1 MATIK
6 HIWAREILDSRGMPT
21 IEAAGQLDTG
31 QIAVFSVPAGASTGS
46 HEAIELRDRD
56 SDRFYGKGVLKA
68 VENVN
73 TVLAQ
78 AVFGK
83 DPSNQEEID
92 NILINL
98 DGTPN
103 KSKVGANAILAVSG
117 LNLRLGAIANN
128 LTLYSWVFSLMKK
141 MGVNVKTRIP
151 TPIFNIIN
159 GGLHGASNLDF
170 QEFHIIPI
178 SSKPYSDSLRMA
190 VEIYMLVGDKLRE
203 KGAIH
208 SVGDEGGFAPNLF
221 TNMDALELLVQSIK
235 QTKYGLG
242 RDVFL
247 GLDAAASVF
256 YKNGSY
262 QIKDKTS
269 SLDKSAML
277 EYYKVLNDQYHLA
290 ILEDPL
296 YEDDWE
302 GWKEI
307 TKMLSNQTVIVGDDL
322 LVTNPEKVQ
331 RAILEKACTSVLV
344 KPNQVGT
351 ISETFK
357 VIKLAR
363 EGGLKIIVSHR
374 SGETN
379 DWFIADFAVGVGA
392 DYIKFGA
399 PARGERVAKY
409 NRLLTIE
416 AEISAQL
423 SQNVS
428 R

>member
-6 HIWAREILDSRGMPT
+6 QIWAREILDSRGMPT
-21 IEAAGQLDTG
+21 IEVAGQLDSG

-46 HEAIELRDRD
+46 HEAIELRDQD
-56 SDRFYGKGVLKA
+56 EDRFYGKGVLKA
-68 VENVN
+68 VNNVN

-78 AVFGK
+78 AVLGK

-103 KSKVGANAILAVSG
+103 KSKLGANAILAVSG
-117 LNLRLGAIANN
+117 LTLRLGAIANN
-128 LTLYSWVFSLMKK
+128 LTLYSWVLSLMKK
-141 MGVNVKTRIP
+141 MGITVYTKIP
-151 TPIFNIIN
+151 TPIFNIVN

-170 QEFHIIPI
+170 QEFHIIPV
-178 SSKPYSDSLRMA
+178 SSKSYSEGLRMA
-190 VEIYMLVGDKLRE
+190 AEIYMVAGDKLRQ

-221 TNMDALELLVQSIK
+221 TNMDALELLVESIK
-235 QTKYGLG
+235 QTRYGLG

-269 SLDKSAML
+269 PLDKPAML

-296 YEDDWE
+296 EEDDWE
-302 GWKEI
+302 GWKKI
-307 TKMLSNQTVIVGDDL
+307 TEMLASETIIVGDDL

-331 RAILEKACTSVLV
+331 KAITEKACTAVLV

-351 ISETFK
+351 ISETLK

-363 EGGLKIIVSHR
+363 ENGLKIVVSHR

-392 DYIKFGA
+392 DYVKFGA

-416 AEISAQL
+416 SEISAYL
-423 SQNVS
+423 KQNAS
-428 R
+428 

>member
-6 HIWAREILDSRGMPT
+6 QIWAREILDSRGMPT
-21 IEAAGQLDTG
+21 IEVAGQLDSG
-31 QIAVFSVPAGASTGS
+31 QIAIFSVPAGASTGS
-46 HEAIELRDRD
+46 HEAIELRDQD
-56 SDRFYGKGVLKA
+56 EDRFYGKGVLKA
-68 VENVN
+68 VNNVN

-78 AVFGK
+78 AVLGK

-103 KSKVGANAILAVSG
+103 KSKLGANAILAVSG
-117 LNLRLGAIANN
+117 LALRLGAIANN
-128 LTLYSWVFSLMKK
+128 LTLYSWVLSLMKK
-141 MGVNVKTRIP
+141 MGITVYTKIP
-151 TPIFNIIN
+151 TPIFNIVN

-170 QEFHIIPI
+170 QEFHIVPV
-178 SSKPYSDSLRMA
+178 SSKSYSEGLRMA
-190 VEIYMLVGDKLRE
+190 AEIYMVAGNKLRQ

-221 TNMDALELLVQSIK
+221 TNMDALELLVESIK
-235 QTKYGLG
+235 QTRYGLG

-269 SLDKSAML
+269 PLDKPAML

-296 YEDDWE
+296 EEDDWE
-302 GWKEI
+302 GWKKI
-307 TKMLSNQTVIVGDDL
+307 TEMLASETIIVGDDL

-331 RAILEKACTSVLV
+331 KAITEKACTAVLV

-351 ISETFK
+351 ISETLK

-363 EGGLKIIVSHR
+363 ENGLKIVVSHR

-392 DYIKFGA
+392 DYVKFGA

-416 AEISAQL
+416 SEISAYL
-423 SQNVS
+423 KQNAS
-428 R
+428 

>member
-6 HIWAREILDSRGMPT
+6 QIWAREILDSRGMPT
-21 IEAAGQLDTG
+21 IEVAGQLDSG
-31 QIAVFSVPAGASTGS
+31 HIAVFSVPAGASTGS
-46 HEAIELRDRD
+46 HEAIELRDQD
-56 SDRFYGKGVLKA
+56 EDRFYGKGVLKA
-68 VENVN
+68 VNNVN

-78 AVFGK
+78 AVLEK

-103 KSKVGANAILAVSG
+103 KSKLGANAILAVSG
-117 LNLRLGAIANN
+117 LALRLGAIANN
-128 LTLYSWVFSLMKK
+128 LTLYSWVLSLMKK
-141 MGVNVKTRIP
+141 MGITVYTKIP
-151 TPIFNIIN
+151 TPIFNIVN

-170 QEFHIIPI
+170 QEFHIVPV
-178 SSKPYSDSLRMA
+178 SSKSYSEGLRMA
-190 VEIYMLVGDKLRE
+190 AEIYMVAGNKLRQ

-221 TNMDALELLVQSIK
+221 TNMDALELLVESIK
-235 QTKYGLG
+235 QTRYGLG

-269 SLDKSAML
+269 PLDKPAML

-296 YEDDWE
+296 EEDDWE
-302 GWKEI
+302 GWKKI
-307 TKMLSNQTVIVGDDL
+307 TEMLASETIIVGDDL

-331 RAILEKACTSVLV
+331 KAITEKACTAVLV

-351 ISETFK
+351 ISETLK

-363 EGGLKIIVSHR
+363 ENGLKIVVSHR

-392 DYIKFGA
+392 DYVKFGA

-416 AEISAQL
+416 SEISAYL
-423 SQNVS
+423 KQNAS
-428 R
+428 

>member
-6 HIWAREILDSRGMPT
+6 QIWAREILDSRGMPT
-21 IEAAGQLDTG
+21 IEVAGQLDSG

-46 HEAIELRDRD
+46 HEAIELRDQD
-56 SDRFYGKGVLKA
+56 EDRFYGKGVLKA
-68 VENVN
+68 VNNVN

-78 AVFGK
+78 AVLGK

-103 KSKVGANAILAVSG
+103 KSKLGANAILAVSG
-117 LNLRLGAIANN
+117 LALRLGAIANN
-128 LTLYSWVFSLMKK
+128 LTLYSWVLSLMKK
-141 MGVNVKTRIP
+141 MGITVYTKIP
-151 TPIFNIIN
+151 TPIFNIVN

-170 QEFHIIPI
+170 QEFHIVPV
-178 SSKPYSDSLRMA
+178 SFKSYSEGLRMA
-190 VEIYMLVGDKLRE
+190 AEIYMVAGNKLRQ

-221 TNMDALELLVQSIK
+221 TNMDALELLVESIK
-235 QTKYGLG
+235 QTRYGLG

-269 SLDKSAML
+269 PLDKPAML

-296 YEDDWE
+296 EEDDWE
-302 GWKEI
+302 GWKKI
-307 TKMLSNQTVIVGDDL
+307 TEMLASETIIVGDDL

-331 RAILEKACTSVLV
+331 KAITEKACTAVLV

-351 ISETFK
+351 ISETLK

-363 EGGLKIIVSHR
+363 ENGLKIVVSHR

-392 DYIKFGA
+392 DYVKFGA

-416 AEISAQL
+416 SEISAYL
-423 SQNVS
+423 KQNAS
-428 R
+428 

>member
-6 HIWAREILDSRGMPT
+6 QIWAREILDSRGMPT
-21 IEAAGQLDTG
+21 IEAAGQLDSD

-46 HEAIELRDRD
+46 HEAIELRDQD
-56 SDRFYGKGVLKA
+56 EDRFYGKGVLKA
-68 VENVN
+68 VNNVN
-73 TVLAQ
+73 TTLRQ
-78 AVFGK
+78 AVLGK

-103 KSKVGANAILAVSG
+103 KSKLGANAILAVSG
-117 LNLRLGAIANN
+117 LALRLGAIANN
-128 LTLYSWVFSLMKK
+128 LTLYSWVLSLMKK
-141 MGVNVKTRIP
+141 MGITVYTKIP
-151 TPIFNIIN
+151 TPIFNIVN

-170 QEFHIIPI
+170 QEFHIIPV
-178 SSKPYSDSLRMA
+178 SSKSYSEGLRMA
-190 VEIYMLVGDKLRE
+190 AEIYMVAGDKLRQ

-221 TNMDALELLVQSIK
+221 TNMDALELLVESIK
-235 QTKYGLG
+235 QTRYGLG

-269 SLDKSAML
+269 PLDKPAML

-296 YEDDWE
+296 EEDDWE
-302 GWKEI
+302 GWKKI
-307 TKMLSNQTVIVGDDL
+307 TEMLASETIIVGDDL

-331 RAILEKACTSVLV
+331 KAITEKACTAVLV

-351 ISETFK
+351 ISETLK

-363 EGGLKIIVSHR
+363 ENGLKIVVSHR

-392 DYIKFGA
+392 DYVKFGA

-416 AEISAQL
+416 SEISAYL
-423 SQNVS
+423 KQNAS
-428 R
+428 

>member
-6 HIWAREILDSRGMPT
+6 QIWAREILDSRGMPT
-21 IEAAGQLDTG
+21 IEVAGQLDSG

-46 HEAIELRDRD
+46 HEAIELRDQD
-56 SDRFYGKGVLKA
+56 EDRFYGKGVLKA
-68 VENVN
+68 VNNVN

-78 AVFGK
+78 AVLGK

-103 KSKVGANAILAVSG
+103 KSKLGANAILAVSG
-117 LNLRLGAIANN
+117 LTLRLGAIANN
-128 LTLYSWVFSLMKK
+128 LTLYSWVLSLVKK
-141 MGVNVKTRIP
+141 MGITVYTKIP
-151 TPIFNIIN
+151 TPIFNIVN

-170 QEFHIIPI
+170 QEFHIIPV
-178 SSKPYSDSLRMA
+178 SSKSYSEGLRMA
-190 VEIYMLVGDKLRE
+190 AEIYMVAGDKLRQ

-221 TNMDALELLVQSIK
+221 TNMDALELLVESIK
-235 QTKYGLG
+235 QTRYGLG

-269 SLDKSAML
+269 PLDKPAML

-296 YEDDWE
+296 EEDDWE
-302 GWKEI
+302 GWKKI
-307 TKMLSNQTVIVGDDL
+307 TEMLASETIIVGDDL

-331 RAILEKACTSVLV
+331 KAITEKACTAVLV

-351 ISETFK
+351 ISETLR

-363 EGGLKIIVSHR
+363 ENGLKIVVSHR

-392 DYIKFGA
+392 DYVKFGA

-416 AEISAQL
+416 SEISAYLKQDA
-423 SQNVS
+423 S
-428 R
+428 

>member
-1 MATIK
+1 
-6 HIWAREILDSRGMPT
+6 LDSRGMPT
-21 IEAAGQLDTG
+21 IEVAGQLDSD

-46 HEAIELRDRD
+46 HEAIELRDQD
-56 SDRFYGKGVLKA
+56 EDRFYGKGVLKA
-68 VENVN
+68 VNNVN
-73 TVLAQ
+73 TILAQ
-78 AVFGK
+78 AVLGK

-103 KSKVGANAILAVSG
+103 KSKLGANAILAVSG
-117 LNLRLGAIANN
+117 LALRLGAIANN
-128 LTLYSWVFSLMKK
+128 LTLYSWVLSLMKK
-141 MGVNVKTRIP
+141 MGITVYTKIP
-151 TPIFNIIN
+151 TPIFNIVN

-170 QEFHIIPI
+170 QEFHIVPV
-178 SSKPYSDSLRMA
+178 SSKSYSEGLRMA
-190 VEIYMLVGDKLRE
+190 AEIYMVAGNKLRQ

-221 TNMDALELLVQSIK
+221 TNMDALELLVESIK
-235 QTKYGLG
+235 QTRYGLG

-269 SLDKSAML
+269 PLDKPAML

-296 YEDDWE
+296 EEDDWE
-302 GWKEI
+302 GWKKI
-307 TKMLSNQTVIVGDDL
+307 TEMLASETIIVGDDL

-331 RAILEKACTSVLV
+331 KAITEKACTAVLV

-351 ISETFK
+351 ISETLK

-363 EGGLKIIVSHR
+363 ENGLKIVVSHR

-392 DYIKFGA
+392 DYVKFGA

-416 AEISAQL
+416 SEISAYL
-423 SQNVS
+423 KQNAS
-428 R
+428 

>member
-6 HIWAREILDSRGMPT
+6 QIWAREILDSRGMPT
-21 IEAAGQLDTG
+21 IEAAGQLDSG
-31 QIAVFSVPAGASTGS
+31 QIAIFSVPAGASTGS
-46 HEAIELRDRD
+46 HEAIELRDQD
-56 SDRFYGKGVLKA
+56 EDRFYGKGVLKA
-68 VENVN
+68 VNNVN

-78 AVFGK
+78 AVLGK

-103 KSKVGANAILAVSG
+103 KSKLGANAILAVSG
-117 LNLRLGAIANN
+117 LALRLGAIANN
-128 LTLYSWVFSLMKK
+128 LTLYSWVLSLMKK
-141 MGVNVKTRIP
+141 MGITVYTKIP
-151 TPIFNIIN
+151 TPIFNIVN

-170 QEFHIIPI
+170 QEFHIVPV
-178 SSKPYSDSLRMA
+178 SSKSYSEGLRMA
-190 VEIYMLVGDKLRE
+190 AEIYMVAGNKLRQ

-221 TNMDALELLVQSIK
+221 TNMDALELLVESIK
-235 QTKYGLG
+235 QTRYGLG

-269 SLDKSAML
+269 PLDKPAML

-296 YEDDWE
+296 EEDDWE
-302 GWKEI
+302 GWKKI
-307 TKMLSNQTVIVGDDL
+307 TEMLASETIIVGDDL

-331 RAILEKACTSVLV
+331 KAITEKACTAVLV

-351 ISETFK
+351 ISETLK

-363 EGGLKIIVSHR
+363 ENGLKIVVSHR

-392 DYIKFGA
+392 DYVKFGA

-416 AEISAQL
+416 SEISAYL
-423 SQNVS
+423 KQNAS
-428 R
+428 

>member
-6 HIWAREILDSRGMPT
+6 QIWAREILDSRGMPT
-21 IEAAGQLDTG
+21 IEVAGQLDSG

-46 HEAIELRDRD
+46 HEAIELRDQD
-56 SDRFYGKGVLKA
+56 EDRFYGKGVLKA
-68 VENVN
+68 VNNVN

-78 AVFGK
+78 AVLGK

-103 KSKVGANAILAVSG
+103 KSKLGANAILAVSG
-117 LNLRLGAIANN
+117 LALRLGAIANN
-128 LTLYSWVFSLMKK
+128 LTLYSWVLSLMKK
-141 MGVNVKTRIP
+141 MGITVYTKIP
-151 TPIFNIIN
+151 TPIFNIVN

-170 QEFHIIPI
+170 QEFHIVPV
-178 SSKPYSDSLRMA
+178 SSKSYSEGLRMA
-190 VEIYMLVGDKLRE
+190 AEIYMVAGNKLRQ

-221 TNMDALELLVQSIK
+221 TNMDALELLVESIK
-235 QTKYGLG
+235 QTRYGLG

-269 SLDKSAML
+269 PLDKPAML

-296 YEDDWE
+296 EEDDWE
-302 GWKEI
+302 GWKKI
-307 TKMLSNQTVIVGDDL
+307 TEMLASETIIVGDDL

-331 RAILEKACTSVLV
+331 KAITEKACTAVLV

-351 ISETFK
+351 ISETLK

-363 EGGLKIIVSHR
+363 ENGLKIVVSHR

-392 DYIKFGA
+392 DYVKFGA

-416 AEISAQL
+416 SEISAYL
-423 SQNVS
+423 KQNAF
-428 R
+428 

>member
-6 HIWAREILDSRGMPT
+6 QIWAREILDSRGMPT
-21 IEAAGQLDTG
+21 IEAAGQLDSD

-46 HEAIELRDRD
+46 HEAIELRDQD
-56 SDRFYGKGVLKA
+56 EDRFYGKGVLKA
-68 VENVN
+68 VNNVN
-73 TVLAQ
+73 TTLRQ
-78 AVFGK
+78 AVLGK

-103 KSKVGANAILAVSG
+103 KSKLGANAILAVSG
-117 LNLRLGAIANN
+117 LTLRLGAIANN
-128 LTLYSWVFSLMKK
+128 LTLYSWVLSLVKK
-141 MGVNVKTRIP
+141 MGITVYTKIP
-151 TPIFNIIN
+151 TPIFNIVN

-170 QEFHIIPI
+170 QEFHIIPV
-178 SSKPYSDSLRMA
+178 SSKSYSEGLRMA
-190 VEIYMLVGDKLRE
+190 AEIYMVAGDKLRQ

-221 TNMDALELLVQSIK
+221 TNMDALELLVESIK
-235 QTKYGLG
+235 QTRYGLG

-269 SLDKSAML
+269 PLDKPAML

-296 YEDDWE
+296 EEDDWE
-302 GWKEI
+302 GWKKI
-307 TKMLSNQTVIVGDDL
+307 TEMLASETIIVGDDL

-331 RAILEKACTSVLV
+331 KAITEKACTAVLV

-351 ISETFK
+351 ISETLR

-363 EGGLKIIVSHR
+363 ENGLKIVVSHR

-392 DYIKFGA
+392 DYVKFGA

-416 AEISAQL
+416 SEISAYLKQDA
-423 SQNVS
+423 S
-428 R
+428 

>member
-6 HIWAREILDSRGMPT
+6 HIWAREILDSRGLPT
-21 IEAAGQLDTG
+21 VEVAGQLDTG
-31 QIAVFSVPAGASTGS
+31 QVAVFSVPAGASTGS
-46 HEAIELRDRD
+46 HEAIELRDQD
-56 SDRFYGKGVLKA
+56 NDRFYGKGVLKA

-78 AVFGK
+78 AVIGK
-83 DPSNQEEID
+83 DPANQEEID
-92 NILINL
+92 NILLNL

-103 KSKVGANAILAVSG
+103 KSKLGANAILAISG

-128 LTLYSWVFSLMKK
+128 LTLYSWVFNLAKN
-141 MGVNVKTRIP
+141 MGININFKIP
-151 TPIFNIIN
+151 TPIFNVIN
-159 GGLHGASNLDF
+159 GGMHGASNLDF

-178 SSKPYSDSLRMA
+178 STKPYSDSLRMA
-190 VEIYMLVGDKLRE
+190 VEIYMIVGDNLRQ

-221 TNMDALELLVQSIK
+221 TNMDALELLVESIK
-235 QTKYGLG
+235 QTKYNLG

-247 GLDAAASVF
+247 GLDVAASVF

-262 QIKDKTS
+262 HIKDKVS
-269 SLDKSAML
+269 SFDKSAMI
-277 EYYKVLNDQYHLA
+277 EYYKNLNDQYHLA
-290 ILEDPL
+290 LLEDPL
-296 YEDDWE
+296 YEDDWD
-302 GWKEI
+302 GWKKI
-307 TKMLSNQTVIVGDDL
+307 TELLSSQTIIVGDDL

-331 RAILEKACTSVLV
+331 KAVVEKACTAVLV

-351 ISETFK
+351 ISETLK
-357 VIKLAR
+357 VIKIAK

-379 DWFIADFAVGVGA
+379 DWLIADFAVGVGA

-409 NRLLTIE
+409 NRLLSIDLE
-416 AEISAQL
+416 L
-423 SQNVS
+423 STYFNQNVS
-428 R
+428 G